1 MNRDEFLARVRA
13 AAAAGRAFRVH
24 PAHNDDAASPAAAT
38 VEDLA
43 VRMTAEVNAV
53 GGHGVL
59 VETLAD
65 ARFALDALLRR
76 NAPRSA
82 LCWHHPLLE
91 RLGLAELLA
100 AQSIEPLDYTGLAR
114 LDPAVQR
121 EQCLAAGIGITSAT
135 LAVAE
140 TGTLVMVAEPGR
152 ERIASLLPP
161 VHVALITAEQ
171 IRPDLFAVFRELESS
186 GFDRL
191 SSNITLITGPSK
203 TGDLE
208 LRLTTGVHGPGHGHV
223 IVIRQA

>member
-1 MNRDEFLARVRA
+1 MNREEFLARVRA

-24 PAHNDDAASPAAAT
+24 PAPSDTAVSPAPAVA
-38 VEDLA
+38 EDLA

-65 ARFALDALLRR
+65 ARSALDALLLRH
-76 NAPRSA
+76 APRSA
-82 LCWHHPLLE
+82 LCWQHPLLE

-100 AQSIEPLDYTGLAR
+100 ARSIETLDDARLAG
-114 LDPAVQR
+114 LDPALRR
-121 EQCLAAGIGITSAT
+121 EKCLAAEIGITGAN

-152 ERIASLLPP
+152 ERMASLLPP

-186 GFDRL
+186 GFDRR

-208 LRLTTGVHGPGHGHV
+208 LRLTTGVHGPGHWHV
-223 IVIRQA
+223 IVIRQD

>member
-24 PAHNDDAASPAAAT
+24 PAHADDSPPPAGENI
-38 VEDLA
+38 EDLA

-53 GGHGVL
+53 GGRGVL
-59 VETLAD
+59 AETLAD
-65 ARFALDALLRR
+65 ARLALDELLRQY
-76 NAPRSA
+76 APRSA
-82 LCWHHPLLE
+82 LCWQHPLLE

-100 AQSIEPLDYTGLAR
+100 ARSIEPLDYAR
-114 LDPAVQR
+114 LTRLDQAQQR
-121 EQCLAAGIGITSAT
+121 EQCLAAEIGITSAT

-152 ERIASLLPP
+152 ERMASLLPP
-161 VHVALITAEQ
+161 VHVAMITAEQ
-171 IRPDLFAVFRELESS
+171 IRPDLFAAFRELESS
-186 GFDRL
+186 GLDRV

-208 LRLTTGVHGPGHGHV
+208 LRLTTGVHGPGQWHV